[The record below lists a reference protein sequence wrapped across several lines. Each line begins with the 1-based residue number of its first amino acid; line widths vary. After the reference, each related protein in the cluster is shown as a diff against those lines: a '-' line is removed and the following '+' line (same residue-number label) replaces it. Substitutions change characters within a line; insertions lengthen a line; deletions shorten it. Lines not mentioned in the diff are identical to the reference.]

1 MGYYYG
7 LNNMSISSHI
17 TSSPDIMSGTPVVKG
32 TRIPVKRIIH
42 LFGNGYT
49 ADAIHLEYP
58 QLSVDVI
65 MNVINEVAENFDRP
79 MA

>member
-1 MGYYYG
+1 
-7 LNNMSISSHI
+7 
-17 TSSPDIMSGTPVVKG
+17 MSGTPVVKG

-58 QLSVDVI
+58 QLSVDVL
-65 MNVINEVAENFDRP
+65 MDVINEVAENFGRRL
-79 MA
+79 A